1 MRRVSIYR
9 DFTRGR
15 VVSNESEIR
24 ELVGAE
30 RLVGQERDT
39 ERRIGYQ
46 EQLCIIILD
55 TKFTKS

>member
-30 RLVGQERDT
+30 RLVGQERDI